1 MRIFS
6 SPIKYFVLQLE
17 YPSYIDWAENAA
29 LGTYDVDT
37 LDPPRAA
44 YNILRLRECR
54 SSSVGLHDARSC
66 VRESCV
72 WACTCVWHAVC
83 VRRRRSD
90 FDLRFEFDIAA
101 LPGSTEKLSLGDP
114 GCNLQVTVTL
124 HFILSLLRVKQLTS
138 WFHCCSYL
146 FRRVLLLDCCPPSTH
161 HDNIVGRRRGA
172 VLAIFNQGYLSEG
185 KMSII
190 LSYNMFKTVVENPKC
205 FYR

>member
-17 YPSYIDWAENAA
+17 NPTYIDWVENSA
-29 LGTYDVDT
+29 LGTYLWRWHT
-37 LDPPRAA
+37 RSSELPPRAA

-101 LPGSTEKLSLGDP
+101 LPSSIEKLSLGDP

-124 HFILSLLRVKQLTS
+124 HYSYCHLRVKQLTS

-146 FRRVLLLDCCPPSTH
+146 FRRVLLLDCCPPPLHTP
-161 HDNIVGRRRGA
+161 R
-172 VLAIFNQGYLSEG
+172 QLSAG
-185 KMSII
+185 GGG
-190 LSYNMFKTVVENPKC
+190 LSWPFLIKGI
-205 FYR
+205 